1 MLFDLRGRGRRR
13 TVQVIYI
20 GLAVL
25 IGIGL
30 VGFGIGG
37 GFGSGGLFN
46 AATNNEGAS
55 KSSFASEIKKY
66 EKLTKEQPQ
75 SIVAWEKLTLAQLHE
90 AGGESLV
97 QNGQITS
104 KGKELFSDAANSW
117 RRYMALNPPK
127 PSAQLAANMQRI
139 FSEEGLNEPAAEVQV
154 LQIEVAARPE
164 SASLFG
170 ALAIAA
176 YRAKNTGVGD
186 LASTKAVA
194 LAPSAQRVR
203 LKDELQK
210 IKEHPNGTEETA
222 TSSSGQSFNV
232 KRSSS
237 GKITAT
243 PHATGASGTTSVTS
257 SGKLK

>member
-30 VGFGIGG
+30 IGFGIGG

-66 EKLTKEQPQ
+66 EKLTREQPQ
-75 SIVAWEKLTLAQLHE
+75 NLTAWEKLTLAQLHE
-90 AGGESLV
+90 AGGEALV

-104 KGKELFSDAANSW
+104 KGRELFNAAASSW
-117 RRYMALNPPK
+117 RRYLALNPPK
-127 PSAQLAANMQRI
+127 PSEQLAANMQRI

-164 SASLFG
+164 SASLFA
-170 ALAIAA
+170 ALAAAA
-176 YRAKNTGVGD
+176 YRAKNPSVGD
-186 LASTKAVA
+186 LAAAKALT
-194 LAPSAQRVR
+194 LAPANERLR

-210 IKEHPNGTEETA
+210 IKQHPNGNEESA
-222 TSSSGQSFNV
+222 SSS
-232 KRSSS
+232 SS
-237 GKITAT
+237 T
-243 PHATGASGTTSVTS
+243 TS
-257 SGKLK
+257 SGTLK